1 MKFKKYINLKAI
13 VVSAMALTLVAG
25 FTSCEEVPN
34 SPGFEFNP
42 DMYRTRALRYYG
54 EYVTA
59 TGDTLRMARKPVD
72 GTIAR
77 GYLPAIPKGMTYE
90 LADNLRNPIPYSPL
104 VEKEGEV
111 LYGKFCVHCHGEAGK
126 GDGKVAAKL
135 PGPPPAYDGALKNLS
150 EGKMFY
156 SISLGKGTMGP
167 HGLIL
172 NAEERWKLVHYVQ
185 TLQGIRNAPPVADSA
200 AVAVVDVKKVEP
212 KKEEA
217 KK

>member
-1 MKFKKYINLKAI
+1 MRLNKFINLKSI

-25 FTSCEEVPN
+25 LTSCEEVPN
-34 SPGFEFNP
+34 SPGFEFGP

-59 TGDTLRMARKPVD
+59 TGDTLNMARKPVD

-90 LADNLRNPIPYSPL
+90 LADNLKNPIPYSPE

-111 LYGKFCVHCHGEAGK
+111 LYGKFCVHCHGDAGK

-156 SISLGKGTMGP
+156 SISNGKGTMGP

-185 TLQGIRNAPPVADSA
+185 TLQGIRNAPAAVDSA
-200 AVAVVDVKKVEP
+200 AVAVEP
-212 KKEEA
+212 KKEVA

>member
-34 SPGFEFNP
+34 SPGFEFGP

-54 EYVTA
+54 QYVTA
-59 TGDTLRMARKPVD
+59 TGDTLNVARKPVD

-77 GYLPAIPKGMTYE
+77 GFLPAIPKGMTYE
-90 LADNLRNPIPYSPL
+90 LADNLRNPIPYSPAI
-104 VEKEGEV
+104 EEEGKTV
-111 LYGKFCVHCHGEAGK
+111 YGKMCVHCHGESGK

-150 EGKMFY
+150 EGKIFY
-156 SISLGKGTMGP
+156 SITNGKGTMGP
-167 HGLIL
+167 HGLIISV
-172 NAEERWKLVHYVQ
+172 EDRWKLVHYVQ
-185 TLQGIRNAPPVADSA
+185 TLQGIRNAPVVADSA
-200 AVAVVDVKKVEP
+200 TVTVVDAKKIEP

>member
-90 LADNLRNPIPYSPL
+90 MADNLRNPLPFSPE
-104 VEKEGEV
+104 VEK
-111 LYGKFCVHCHGEAGK
+111 K
-126 GDGKVAAKL
+126 KVKYCTENSVFTVMVMQEKVMVRL
-135 PGPPPAYDGALKNLS
+135 QQN
-150 EGKMFY
+150 F
-156 SISLGKGTMGP
+156 
-167 HGLIL
+167 
-172 NAEERWKLVHYVQ
+172 LVHRQ
-185 TLQGIRNAPPVADSA
+185 LMM
-200 AVAVVDVKKVEP
+200 EH
-212 KKEEA
+212 
-217 KK
+217 

>member
-34 SPGFEFNP
+34 SPGFEFGP

-54 EYVTA
+54 QYVTA
-59 TGDTLRMARKPVD
+59 TGDTLNMARKPVD

-90 LADNLRNPIPYSPL
+90 LADNLRNPIPYSPAI
-104 VEKEGEV
+104 EEEGKV
-111 LYGKFCVHCHGEAGK
+111 VYGKMCVHCHGESGK

-150 EGKMFY
+150 EGKIFY
-156 SISLGKGTMGP
+156 SITNGKGTMGP
-167 HGLIL
+167 HGLIISV
-172 NAEERWKLVHYVQ
+172 EDRWKLVHYVQ
-185 TLQGIRNAPPVADSA
+185 TLQGIRNAPVVIDSA
-200 AVAVVDVKKVEP
+200 AVAVVDAKKIEP

>member
-54 EYVTA
+54 QYVTA
-59 TGDTLRMARKPVD
+59 TGDTLNMARKPVE

-90 LADNLRNPIPYSPL
+90 LADNLRNPIPFSPE

-126 GDGKVAAKL
+126 GDGKVASKL
-135 PGPPPAYDGALKNLS
+135 PGPPPAYDGTLKNLS

-172 NAEERWKLVHYVQ
+172 NAEERWKLVHFVQ
-185 TLQGIRNAPPVADSA
+185 KLQGIRNAPPVADSA
-200 AVAVVDVKKVEP
+200 AVAVVDAKKVES

>member
-90 LADNLRNPIPYSPL
+90 MADNLRNPLPFSPE

-111 LYGKFCVHCHGEAGK
+111 LYGKFCVHCHGDAGK

-167 HGLIL
+167 HALLL
-172 NAEERWKLVHYVQ
+172 NADERWKLVHYVQ
-185 TLQGIRNAPPVADSA
+185 TLQGIRNAPAVVDSA
-200 AVAVVDVKKVEP
+200 AVAVEP
-212 KKEEA
+212 KKEVA